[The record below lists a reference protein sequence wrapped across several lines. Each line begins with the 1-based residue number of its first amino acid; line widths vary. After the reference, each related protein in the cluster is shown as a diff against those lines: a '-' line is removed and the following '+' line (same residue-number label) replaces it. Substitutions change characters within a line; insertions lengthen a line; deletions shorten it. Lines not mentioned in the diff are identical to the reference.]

1 MNTSLIVVVI
11 AALGVAACGTKE
23 VRQTPDLASNAP
35 SVTAVTSAIPSWYLV
50 SSTTDSEVIIA
61 SGTGIS
67 RDLAMSSEK
76 ALLDAQRQIAD
87 RVAAEIDGLT
97 KSYRQDAGSAGF
109 IENTEQLVRKLVS
122 DIQVGGYNI
131 TNKIVLPEGRE
142 YRTFIQLR
150 YPMTELYRQTL
161 RSRGSSIE
169 MRGDA
174 IGRELDI
181 RKQLQRR
188 SAMPQKSESA
198 VITPIISTE
207 AGIMIN
213 KSFSVEASDKAE
225 EN

>member
-1 MNTSLIVVVI
+1 
-11 AALGVAACGTKE
+11 
-23 VRQTPDLASNAP
+23 
-35 SVTAVTSAIPSWYLV
+35 
-50 SSTTDSEVIIA
+50 
-61 SGTGIS
+61 
-67 RDLAMSSEK
+67 
-76 ALLDAQRQIAD
+76 
-87 RVAAEIDGLT
+87 
-97 KSYRQDAGSAGF
+97 
-109 IENTEQLVRKLVS
+109 
-122 DIQVGGYNI
+122 
-131 TNKIVLPEGRE
+131 
-142 YRTFIQLR
+142 
-150 YPMTELYRQTL
+150 
-161 RSRGSSIE
+161 